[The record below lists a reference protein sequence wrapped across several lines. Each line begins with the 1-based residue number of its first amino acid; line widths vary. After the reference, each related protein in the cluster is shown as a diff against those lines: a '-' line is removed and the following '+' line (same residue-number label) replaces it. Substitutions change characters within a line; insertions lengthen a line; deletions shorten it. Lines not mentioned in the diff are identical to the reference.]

1 LFEAT
6 GITAVREA
14 EYYDL
19 FTEWRED
26 IGFFVTVAKQY
37 GGPVLEVGCGTGRV
51 TRHIAAAGIGID
63 GLDSSPE
70 RLRIAGEGL
79 PAESGVKLFCQDMRA
94 FRLPVPYR
102 LAMLPYRV
110 LQELAT
116 TAEKIQC
123 LSCVRDHLEEGGLV
137 LIDNYNP
144 SIPMLARDPATSA
157 RVMEKPGPGGEI
169 IQRTDRVVSRD
180 YLSQTQQLEVIYD
193 VRHADGRTEHYVIPY
208 ETSYMFRFELEHLL
222 ARCGFT
228 VREIWGGFDFEPF
241 GQGASD
247 ELIVLAERAAAALQP
262 AAEAA
267 LVVFSLPRRAPWAT
281 LAGPLSGTPRD
292 LPCRRERRTTLAEGR
307 HFREDRQQP
316 SPRYQGPA
324 PRQRRGQGPCAGVD
338 HGGVPAIRIPAH
350 RNAGSRGHR
359 PAAGRPGRGEREAH
373 LPGAPPR
380 TPR

>member
-26 IGFFVTVAKQY
+26 TDFFVTVAKQY

-51 TRHIAAAGIGID
+51 TRHISAAGINID
-63 GLDSSPE
+63 GFDSSPE
-70 RLRIAGEGL
+70 RLRIAREAL
-79 PAESGVKLFCQDMRA
+79 PAESGVKLYCQDMRA
-94 FRLPVPYR
+94 FSLPGSYQLV
-102 LAMLPYRV
+102 MLPYRV

-157 RVMEKPGPGGEI
+157 RVMEKTGPGGELI
-169 IQRTDRVVSRD
+169 RRTDRVVSRD
-180 YLSQTQQLEVIYD
+180 YLSQTQQLEVVYD
-193 VRHADGRTEHYVIPY
+193 VRHAADERTEHYVIPY

-228 VREIWGGFDFEPF
+228 IREIWGGFDFEPF

-247 ELIVLAERAAAALQP
+247 ELIVLAERTAGALRP
-262 AAEAA
+262 AVEAA
-267 LVVFSLPRRAPWAT
+267 LVVFRLPRRVTLGHAGRTIRHAPR
-281 LAGPLSGTPRD
+281 LAVQEREAYDT
-292 LPCRRERRTTLAEGR
+292 CRGR
-307 HFREDRQQP
+307 YFREDRQQP
-316 SPRYQGPA
+316 GPRYQGPA
-324 PRQRRGQGPCAGVD
+324 PCQRRGQGPCAGVD
-338 HGGVPAIRIPAH
+338 
-350 RNAGSRGHR
+350 
-359 PAAGRPGRGEREAH
+359 
-373 LPGAPPR
+373 
-380 TPR
+380 